1 MGVEY
6 ADVIQSMAGFLAMV
20 IGWFWAS
27 CFIKGM
33 ITEGVPPL
41 DFSEGIGEVDD
52 QDLFAVATG
61 NEEYLAA
68 HATVTPIKT
77 KKKKEPKKTSEKSEK
92 LEKLLEDCVGC
103 LVALGEKKTS
113 ARKIVKDFFTK
124 NPNTKTV
131 DEFINGVFKK

>member
-6 ADVIQSMAGFLAMV
+6 PEIIQAMSSFLALV

-52 QDLFAVATG
+52 QDLFAVASG

-77 KKKKEPKKTSEKSEK
+77 KKKKEPKKTPEKSEK
-92 LEKLLEDCVGC
+92 LEKLLEECVGC
-103 LVALGEKKTS
+103 LVSLGEKKTA
-113 ARKIVKDFFTK
+113 ARKIVKDFFMK

>member
-1 MGVEY
+1 MGVDY
-6 ADVIQSMAGFLAMV
+6 ANVIQPIAGFLAMV

-41 DFSEGIGEVDD
+41 DLSNDIGEVDD
-52 QDLFAVATG
+52 QDIFAVASG
-61 NEEYLAA
+61 DEEYLAA

-77 KKKKEPKKTSEKSEK
+77 KKKKEPKKTAEKSEK
-92 LEKLLEDCVGC
+92 LEKLLEECVGC
-103 LVALGEKKTS
+103 LVSLGEKKTA
-113 ARKIVKDFFTK
+113 ARKIVKDFFIK